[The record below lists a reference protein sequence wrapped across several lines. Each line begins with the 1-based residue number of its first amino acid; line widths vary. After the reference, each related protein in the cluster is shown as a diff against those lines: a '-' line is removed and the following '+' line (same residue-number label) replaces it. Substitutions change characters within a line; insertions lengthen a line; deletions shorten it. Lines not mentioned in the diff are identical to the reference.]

1 MGQQIGAVKKAK
13 NVVTG
18 MLPIYVSSLLIPI
31 CAPELTASSN
41 IIRTVQQLE
50 TMTIF

>member
-1 MGQQIGAVKKAK
+1 MGPQIGAVKKAK

-18 MLPIYVSSLLIPI
+18 TLPIYASCLLIPI
-31 CAPELTASSN
+31 CAPELIANSNTIKTA
-41 IIRTVQQLE
+41 QQLE